1 MEETRRRR
9 LAEQALAGYVNG
21 PDAPVEATAAALEQV
36 DSARCV
42 VLVEGISDRMALDAL
57 AARTGLD
64 VTAEAIVIVP
74 IGGAH
79 AATKYLA
86 RFTAEPDL
94 RVVGICDEGEE
105 QFIRDGLEAVGLGPV
120 RTRAELE
127 HAGFYVCVRD
137 LEDELLRAAGPDVIE
152 ALLADQED
160 LGSFRT
166 MQKQPAWRDRGFDD
180 QIRRFLG
187 AGARRKLRYAR
198 LLTEV
203 IKLDAMPRPLV
214 AVLAAASAPEAD

>member
-9 LAEQALAGYVNG
+9 LAAEALAGYVNG
-21 PDAPVEATAAALEQV
+21 PDAPIAATASALEQV

-57 AARTGLD
+57 ADRIGLD
-64 VTAEAIVIVP
+64 FDAEAIVIVP

-79 AATKYLA
+79 AVSKYLEL
-86 RFTAEPDL
+86 FTSDADL
-94 RVVGICDEGEE
+94 RMVGICDEGEE
-105 QFIRDGLEAVGLGPV
+105 QFFRDGLAAVGRGPI
-120 RTRAELE
+120 RDRAEFE
-127 HAGFYVCVRD
+127 RAGFYVCIRD
-137 LEDELLRAAGPDVIE
+137 LEDELLRAAGRDLVE
-152 ALLADQED
+152 AMLADQED

-166 MQKQPAWRDRGFDD
+166 MQKQPAWRDQEFDA

-198 LLTEV
+198 LLPGV
-203 IKLDAMPRPLV
+203 IELDVMPRPLIG
-214 AVLAAASAPEAD
+214 VLTAAAGQGNG